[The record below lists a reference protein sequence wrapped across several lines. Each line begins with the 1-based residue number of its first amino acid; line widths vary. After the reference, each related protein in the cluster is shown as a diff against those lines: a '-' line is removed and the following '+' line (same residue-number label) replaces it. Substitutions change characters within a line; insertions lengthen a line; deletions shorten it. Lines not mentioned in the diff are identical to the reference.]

1 MKYLLITLLT
11 LVPVLGHADDRFGVI
26 GGLTFASVRGAGD
39 GYDWQSYVLPGF
51 YADLGISENAFITP
65 QLRYMRKGA
74 SLADTITSGYA
85 DISLALK
92 YLELPLYFKY
102 KFPGGTTVRPNLFA
116 GPAFGVKVG
125 SSVTVTDRFTG
136 NKITNR
142 HSNGDSLRDYDIALE
157 AGGGVEFML
166 SADMVGS
173 LSVAYSYGLID
184 LDKTATRVKTQGIQA
199 YAGIGF

>member
-1 MKYLLITLLT
+1 MKYLVMILL
-11 LVPVLGHADDRFGVI
+11 LVPAFAQADDRFGVI
-26 GGLTFASVRGAGD
+26 GGLTFANVRGAGD
-39 GYDWQSYVLPGF
+39 GYDWQSYFLPGF
-51 YADLGISENAFITP
+51 YADLGLSENAFITP

-85 DISLALK
+85 DITLALK
-92 YLELPLYFKY
+92 YLELPIYFKY
-102 KFPGGTTVRPNLFA
+102 KFPGGTSVRPNLFV
-116 GPAFGVKVG
+116 GPAFGVKLG
-125 SSVTVTDRFTG
+125 ESISVTDRFTG
-136 NKITNR
+136 KVTTLR
-142 HSNGDSLRDYDIALE
+142 HLDSGSLRKYDVALE

-184 LDKTATRVKTQGIQA
+184 LDKEATKVKTQGIQV